1 MPVSIAIVGAG
12 PAGFYTAQA
21 LLRTELDCRID
32 IIERLPTP
40 FGLVRAGVAPD
51 HQRTKQVTRAYEKTA
66 LDPNVNY
73 YGNVEI
79 GGGISLF
86 ELRRFYDAVVL
97 TTGAPN
103 DRPLDIPGNDLAG
116 VYGAAEFVGWY
127 NGHPNFR
134 HLDPDLHTPGVAVIG
149 NGNVALDIAR
159 VLAKTPD
166 EMAVADMPPHATDLI
181 HAAPITDIHV
191 VGRRGP
197 AESKFSN
204 AELCEMGN
212 LADGLPVIDPAL
224 LPEAIDA
231 SIPERERRVAE
242 KNLATFRVMSGLV
255 PTGQRKRVHFLFHAQ
270 PVEIL
275 GRDRVSGV
283 RFERTRVVDG
293 AAVGTGDFFEIP
305 CGAVVVA
312 IGYQMDSLDGLP
324 IDRRSGTVINRGGR
338 AGKGLFVAGWA
349 KRGSNGVIGS
359 NKADGDVVARHICED
374 TPISRKPGRIALE
387 RALTAAG
394 VRWVSY
400 GEWKEIDAVE
410 VAAAPQGAPRRKLT
424 HIDDMLTVLD
434 GNPAAKAAR

>member
-1 MPVSIAIVGAG
+1 MPVSIAIIGAG

-21 LLRTELDCRID
+21 LIRAELECQID

-66 LDPNVNY
+66 LDPSVNY

-79 GGGISLF
+79 GRDISLF

-97 TTGAPN
+97 TTGAPL
-103 DRPLDIPGNDLAG
+103 DKPLEIPGSDLAG
-116 VYGAAEFVGWY
+116 VYGAAEFVSWY

-134 HLDPDLHTPGVAVIG
+134 HLNPDLNTPGVAVIG

-159 VLAKTPD
+159 VLAKTPE
-166 EMAVADMPPHATDLI
+166 EMAVADIPPYATDLI
-181 HAAPITDIHV
+181 HGAPITDIHV
-191 VGRRGP
+191 IGRRGP

-212 LADGLPVIDPAL
+212 LADGLPVIDPAQ
-224 LPEAIDA
+224 LPEEVDP
-231 SIPERERRVAE
+231 SIPDRERRIAE

-255 PTGQRKRVHFLFHAQ
+255 AAGQRKRVHFRFNAQ

-275 GRDRVSGV
+275 GRKRVSGL
-283 RFERTRVVDG
+283 RLERTHIVHG
-293 AAVGTGDFFEIP
+293 AAIGTGEFFEIS
-305 CGAVVVA
+305 CGAVAAA
-312 IGYQMDSLDGLP
+312 IGYRMDSLQGLP
-324 IDRRSGTVINRGGR
+324 IDRRSGTVINRDGR
-338 AGKGLFVAGWA
+338 AGKGLYVAGWA

-359 NKADGDVVARHICED
+359 NKHDGDVVARQICED
-374 TPISRKPGRIALE
+374 ISVGRKQGRLSLE
-387 RALTAAG
+387 RALAEAG

-400 GEWKEIDAVE
+400 GEWQEIDAVE

-424 HIDDMLTVLD
+424 QIEDMLTVLD
-434 GNPAAKAAR
+434 GERKVKAVR